1 MITWTEEKRQR
12 NIRKHGIDFVGAEAI
27 FDQPMVT
34 QEDDRE
40 AYGEQR
46 FKSLALLKGRVVV
59 VVWTARGN
67 DVHFISIRK
76 AERHE
81 QKTYFKTVTR

>member
-1 MITWTEEKRQR
+1 MVTWTEDKRQR

-34 QEDDRE
+34 HEDDRD
-40 AYGEQR
+40 AYSEQR

-59 VVWTARGN
+59 VVWTARGDN
-67 DVHFISIRK
+67 VHFISIRK

-81 QKTYFKTVTR
+81 QKTYFKFVTR